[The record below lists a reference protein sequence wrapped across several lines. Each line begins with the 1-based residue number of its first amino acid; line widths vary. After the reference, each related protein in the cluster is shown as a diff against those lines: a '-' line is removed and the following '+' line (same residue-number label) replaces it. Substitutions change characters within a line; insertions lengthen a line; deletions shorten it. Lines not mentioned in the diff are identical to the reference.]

1 MKKVRK
7 EDSLYIPSIVA
18 TKIIS
23 CELNHSFQVN
33 KKNFE
38 NEIFQSIQNGWFIK
52 DSIQIS
58 IHPTHKFQVC
68 SQLLVKYT

>member
-1 MKKVRK
+1 MRK
-7 EDSLYIPSIVA
+7 DNDKDSLYMPIISA
-18 TKIIS
+18 TKLIS
-23 CELNHSFQVN
+23 CELNSSFLVN

-38 NEIFQSIQNGWFIK
+38 NEIFQSIQNGWFMK

-58 IHPTHKFQVC
+58 IHPIHKFQVY